1 MSIKDGCSSY
11 AFPIHHTDR
20 EPPHTDGQLNMKQRE
35 REEDGERE
43 GVYSSNG
50 TTETERVRQ
59 IEVAYRVYNY
69 R

>member
-35 REEDGERE
+35 RERRMERGRE
-43 GVYSSNG
+43 CTAVM
-50 TTETERVRQ
+50 EQPRQ
-59 IEVAYRVYNY
+59 RE
-69 R
+69 